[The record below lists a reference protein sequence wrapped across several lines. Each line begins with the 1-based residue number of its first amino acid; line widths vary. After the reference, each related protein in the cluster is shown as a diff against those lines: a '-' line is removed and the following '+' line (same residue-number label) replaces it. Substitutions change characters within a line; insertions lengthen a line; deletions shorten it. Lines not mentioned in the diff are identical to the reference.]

1 MLHATHRRWPIQ
13 WRESGPERA
22 NFPGALLA
30 PDFPVPRGLDPQAA
44 ALLPN
49 IDYNLAMLAGLVE
62 RPAHTI
68 VNDIAC
74 CYAADPFFNAER
86 FGIALQKRGLKAVS
100 NWPSGILFG
109 PSFAGLMD
117 QVDLGYARELK
128 QMSVLGRAGFGLYPV
143 VSDAS
148 HARLVIAELAPA
160 GLMLALPPG
169 LGIGAAEL
177 ADRIDEIVQVT
188 ELAIPLIALGAE
200 RGAGIEPRLSG
211 AIVCA

>member
-13 WRESGPERA
+13 WRETGPVRA
-22 NFPGALLA
+22 SFPRALLT
-30 PDFPVPRGLDPQAA
+30 PDFPIPRGLDPQAA

-62 RPAHTI
+62 RPAHTV

-86 FGIALQKRGLKAVS
+86 FGNALRKRGLNAVS

-128 QMSVLGRAGFGLYPV
+128 QMSVLGCAGFGLYPV

-148 HARLVIAELAPA
+148 HARRAIAELAPS

-169 LGIGAAEL
+169 LTIGAAEL
-177 ADRIDEIVQVT
+177 ADRIGEIVRVT
-188 ELAIPLIALGAE
+188 EHAIPVIALRAE
-200 RGAGIEPRLSG
+200 RGAGIEQPLSG
-211 AIVCA
+211 AIVCT